1 MFSGYSFLVA
11 FCFFYFMDG
20 IYFHFS
26 ICFGLFLPC
35 THFSQMTGSSW
46 LSFHTYSVAGKT
58 CFGISACCRTGHR
71 EGFTVKLVEVW
82 LFCVKS
88 SYVSISGSFLLAG
101 LCFWRRAV
109 GGVSIWLPQFWG
121 SVLAGKSGWVGFLA
135 CYLCYSFKFPCF
147 QPLPH
152 PSLRCVWYFFLFLIF
167 PENKATCMLSRF
179 FRKTPVLLLH
189 IFFTCT

>member
-1 MFSGYSFLVA
+1 MGYIFIFLFVLVSFCHVHIFLKWLVV
-11 FCFFYFMDG
+11 
-20 IYFHFS
+20 
-26 ICFGLFLPC
+26 L
-35 THFSQMTGSSW
+35 GSP
-46 LSFHTYSVAGKT
+46 FTPTVEAGKT

-109 GGVSIWLPQFWG
+109 GGVSVWLPQFWG